1 MKYTREEGEA
11 KFYGPAIDIKIKDA
25 LGRGWQGPTIQVD
38 FNLPERFDVNYIAS
52 DGKKHKVVM
61 VHRTVLGAMERFV
74 GCLLEHYAGDFP
86 LWLAPTQ
93 VKVLP
98 ITDAHDEYSK
108 KIKDQLAEI
117 GIRADCDL
125 RNEKTGFK
133 IREGNLEKIPYLLII
148 GDRELEEET
157 VSVRSR
163 KNGDEGSLPLSE
175 FLVRVEREAKDK
187 A

>member
-1 MKYTREEGEA
+1 
-11 KFYGPAIDIKIKDA
+11 
-25 LGRGWQGPTIQVD
+25 
-38 FNLPERFDVNYIAS
+38 
-52 DGKKHKVVM
+52 M
-61 VHRTVLGAMERFV
+61 VHRTVLGAMERFL

-93 VKVLP
+93 VRVLP
-98 ITDAHDEYSK
+98 ITDAHDDYSNR
-108 KIKDQLAEI
+108 IKEQLTGM

-133 IREGNLEKIPYLLII
+133 IREGALEKIPYLLII
-148 GDRELEEET
+148 GDREVKEET

-175 FLVRVEREAKDK
+175 FLVRVEMAAKNK
-187 A
+187 T

>member
-1 MKYTREEGEA
+1 
-11 KFYGPAIDIKIKDA
+11 
-25 LGRGWQGPTIQVD
+25 
-38 FNLPERFDVNYIAS
+38 
-52 DGKKHKVVM
+52 
-61 VHRTVLGAMERFV
+61 MERFV

-93 VKVLP
+93 VRVLP

-108 KIKDQLAEI
+108 KIKDRLSEI
-117 GIRADCDL
+117 GIRTDCDL

-133 IREGNLEKIPYLLII
+133 IREGTLEKIPYLLII
-148 GDRELEEET
+148 GDRELAEET

-175 FLVRVEREAKDK
+175 FLVRVEREAKNK
-187 A
+187 T